1 MQYTASII
9 AVGLAV
15 QQAAATGWDVSARG
29 YSNPA
34 NTNNECSSSQ
44 QGGYDWSGLSQGSFS
59 SYGSN
64 SFSGFSCADA
74 PAHKRDALSKRG
86 FQSKCIAGG
95 LDEKPSI
102 SCDGQE
108 DKMSIDTYH
117 ISSSEDT
124 DIDCHYEMPD
134 GSTCKETHSCSSEGS
149 IIQNSQCGGAKG
161 VTFQPAGGASSGCTM
176 SIHSIGFNCGSASS
190 SVTVATP
197 TPSPSS
203 SSTTAETTSDVYSLS
218 RSSSSASSVETSPV
232 TTSSEVSSVSTPV
245 ISSYASSTT
254 AATTSDVIS
263 NSRSSSSESS
273 IETSPVTSSESS
285 SISTPVI
292 SSYGSSSTAET
303 TSDVVSLS
311 RSSSSV
317 SSVETSPVTSSESS
331 AVTSSI
337 STPVI
342 SSYGS
347 STTAETTSDV
357 ISNSR
362 SSSVETSPVTVP
374 TSYPVYNISSSSSSE
389 AGPVTSSSASTTA
402 SIISYSTSTVYS
414 TTCSTSISSGSTVV
428 VTLTTATSITIC
440 PVTAT
445 ETGITSYSSSSVSST
460 VVSPVTNST
469 STTVSAST
477 YPTPDTPDVLPSCL
491 NTWMYETGC
500 KDNSDSDCYCKDA
513 EFVKHVYG
521 CISAW
526 AGSNEDTTA
535 AASQFMGICA
545 PYVPA
550 NPAVITGCPST
561 ITPVATPTPYVSS
574 SEVSPASSNAPAV
587 PSTITYY
594 STQEVT
600 ITSCAADITNCP
612 ASSTVI
618 SVSSVPISTSVVTP
632 SSSSEVS
639 PASTSPSGY
648 SPPAYMTSESSSVA
662 ATTPAPSTI
671 TFYSTQG
678 VTVTSCGPEVTNCP
692 ASSTVVSAT
701 SIAVSTSVI
710 IPTYSGV
717 TAAPSS
723 SLVSP
728 ASDSSAATSPGST
741 PAPSCP
747 VTTLTYSSPVTIPAT
762 YSTGVSSGLAVANSS
777 ITTSLVTTVT
787 VPQVVFTTQT
797 VTANGQTSTLTGL
810 AAGGPSSAAATPTVG
825 PVGASPPAYA
835 TTMASSFGTSFA
847 PSATG
852 TGSPIQPYTG
862 AGAKLSGASFAG
874 LAMGAVAALFV
885 L

>member
-9 AVGLAV
+9 AVGLAI
-15 QQAAATGWDVSARG
+15 QQTAATGWDVSARG

-34 NTNNECSSSQ
+34 NTNNES
-44 QGGYDWSGLSQGSFS
+44 
-59 SYGSN
+59 
-64 SFSGFSCADA
+64 
-74 PAHKRDALSKRG
+74 HKRDALSKRG

-117 ISSSEDT
+117 ISSSENT
-124 DIDCHYEMPD
+124 DIDCHYDMPD

-190 SVTVATP
+190 SVPVATP

-203 SSTTAETTSDVYSLS
+203 SSTTAETTSDVVSLS
-218 RSSSSASSVETSPV
+218 RSSSSVETSPA
-232 TTSSEVSSVSTPV
+232 TTTSEVSSVSTPV
-245 ISSYASSTT
+245 ISSYASST
-254 AATTSDVIS
+254 
-263 NSRSSSSESS
+263 
-273 IETSPVTSSESS
+273 
-285 SISTPVI
+285 
-292 SSYGSSSTAET
+292 TAET

-331 AVTSSI
+331 AITSSI

-357 ISNSR
+357 ITNSR
-362 SSSVETSPVTVP
+362 SSSVETSPVTIP

-389 AGPVTSSSASTTA
+389 ASPVTSSSASTTA

-428 VTLTTATSITIC
+428 VTLTTATSTTIC
-440 PVTAT
+440 PFTVT
-445 ETGITSYSSSSVSST
+445 ETGVTSYSSSS

-469 STTVSAST
+469 STVVSPST

-574 SEVSPASSNAPAV
+574 SEVSPESSSAPAV

-600 ITSCAADITNCP
+600 VTSCAADITNCP

-639 PASTSPSGY
+639 PASSSPTGY
-648 SPPAYMTSESSSVA
+648 SPPAYMTSESLSSAA

-671 TFYSTQG
+671 TFYSTQE

-728 ASDSSAATSPGST
+728 ASDSSAATSPEST
-741 PAPSCP
+741 PAPPCP

-762 YSTGVSSGLAVANSS
+762 YSTGVSSGLTVANSS

-862 AGAKLSGASFAG
+862 AGVKLSSASFAG

>member
-1 MQYTASII
+1 MQYTASIL

-74 PAHKRDALSKRG
+74 PAQKRDALSKRG

-117 ISSSEDT
+117 ISSSENT
-124 DIDCHYEMPD
+124 DIDCHYDMPD

-176 SIHSIGFNCGSASS
+176 SIHSIGFNCESASS
-190 SVTVATP
+190 SVPVVTP

-254 AATTSDVIS
+254 A
-263 NSRSSSSESS
+263 
-273 IETSPVTSSESS
+273 
-285 SISTPVI
+285 
-292 SSYGSSSTAET
+292 ET

-311 RSSSSV
+311 HSSSSE

-331 AVTSSI
+331 AITSSI

-357 ISNSR
+357 ITNSR
-362 SSSVETSPVTVP
+362 SSSVETSPVMIP

-389 AGPVTSSSASTTA
+389 ASPVTSSSASTTA
-402 SIISYSTSTVYS
+402 SIISYSTSTIYS
-414 TTCSTSISSGSTVV
+414 TTYSTSISSGSTVV
-428 VTLTTATSITIC
+428 VTLTTATSTTIC

-445 ETGITSYSSSSVSST
+445 DTGVTSYSSSS

-469 STTVSAST
+469 STAVSAST

-574 SEVSPASSNAPAV
+574 SEVSPASSSAPAV

-600 ITSCAADITNCP
+600 VTSCAADITNCP

-639 PASTSPSGY
+639 PASTSPTGY

-671 TFYSTQG
+671 TFYSTQE
-678 VTVTSCGPEVTNCP
+678 VTITSCGPEVTNCP

-728 ASDSSAATSPGST
+728 ASDSSAATSPEST

-762 YSTGVSSGLAVANSS
+762 YSTGVSSGLTVANSS

-862 AGAKLSGASFAG
+862 AGAMLSGASFAG